1 MCRRTVVILMVTAL
15 ASMVL
20 PAKAGD
26 LVPNLEPQPAARSPQ
41 PASLMYVDPGAGGF
55 MSTNI
60 SYVATLLNESPGVS
74 ARVVPVGDQ
83 TRLYVSSAKG
93 LSVYDVTDP
102 GLPLLLGTLDTHNW
116 ENEDIAVSADG
127 KTILM
132 SDFEGV
138 AYLAPRSASV

>member
-1 MCRRTVVILMVTAL
+1 M
-15 ASMVL
+15 
-20 PAKAGD
+20 
-26 LVPNLEPQPAARSPQ
+26 
-41 PASLMYVDPGAGGF
+41 
-55 MSTNI
+55 
-60 SYVATLLNESPGVS
+60 
-74 ARVVPVGDQ
+74 GDQ

-138 AYLAPRSASV
+138 AYLIVVSVTDLPGGLLALTITGVNAPGGNHTVESIDDACDWAYGSEGNIYDLRDKANPNLVAVGRPLRGRVATTSPGMPVG